1 MVDGVVE
8 ELAEQEGSSRLADI
22 ARGVEAGEGVEDED
36 AVGGGGG
43 AAAAAVG
50 RDRLTSGSVGRAD
63 VSVGVAVEVVV
74 GSARRHAPWTPVW
87 LEAEELD

>member
-1 MVDGVVE
+1 MVDGVAE
-8 ELAEQEGSSRLADI
+8 ELAEQEDSSRLADI
-22 ARGVEAGEGVEDED
+22 ARRVEAGEGVEDED
-36 AVGGGGG
+36 AVGGGV
-43 AAAAAVG
+43 AAAAVG